1 MAASMSNEGLRP
13 ETIAAHAL
21 RAVDEATGAVV
32 PPIYLSSTYA
42 RDESYAPKLKENY
55 VRNGNPT
62 LWQTEEAIAALEGGS
77 SALLFA
83 SGMAAI
89 TTLMETIPQGAHVVA
104 PDVMYYGTRNWL
116 QRLEGLGRISLTLFD
131 ARDPQALAAALRK
144 GSTDLVWIETPSNP
158 TWDVTDIEAAA
169 EAAHDAGAILA
180 VDATALGA
188 VTTRPLKLGADIVF
202 HSATKYLNGHSDV
215 LAGVLVTGQE
225 TQRWKDVAMLRTKMG
240 APLPPLECFLLLR
253 GMRTLFVRYRQAS
266 ANALAIARRFE
277 GHPKLERVLYP
288 GLASH
293 PGHAIAVRQMTDGFG
308 GMMSILL
315 KGGFAEVQRFCTR
328 LKVIVPATSLGGVE
342 SLAEHRKTVEGPTS
356 PVPDNLV
363 RISVGIEHVD
373 DLIGDI
379 EKALDSLRVPVRRRH
394 EMRVEG

>member
-1 MAASMSNEGLRP
+1 MAGSMSNEALRP

-21 RAVDEATGAVV
+21 RAVDEVTGAVV
-32 PPIYLSSTYA
+32 PPIYTASTYA
-42 RDESYAPKLKENY
+42 RDANYAPKLKENY

-62 LWQTEEAIAALEGGS
+62 LWQTEEAIAALERGT

-89 TTLMETIPQGAHVVA
+89 TTLLETVPQGAHVAA
-104 PDVMYYGTRNWL
+104 PDVMYYGTRDWL
-116 QRLEGLGRISLTLFD
+116 KRLEGLGRISLTLFD
-131 ARDPQALAAALRK
+131 PTAPGALETAVRR
-144 GSTDLVWIETPSNP
+144 GTDLLWIETPLNP
-158 TWDVTDIEAAA
+158 TWDVIDIAAAA
-169 EAAHDAGAILA
+169 EAAHAVGAILA
-180 VDATALGA
+180 VDATATGA
-188 VTTRPLKLGADIVF
+188 VTTQPLTLGADIVF

-215 LAGVLVTGQE
+215 LAGVLVTREE
-225 TQRWKDVAMLRTKMG
+225 TPRWKEIATLRSKMG

-266 ANALAIARRFE
+266 SNALAIARHLE
-277 GHPKLERVLYP
+277 GHPNVERVLYP

-293 PGHAIAVRQMTDGFG
+293 PGHAVAARQMRDGFG
-308 GMMSILL
+308 GMMSILI
-315 KGGFAEVQRFCTR
+315 KGGFTEGQRFCTR

-373 DLIGDI
+373 DLIADL
-379 EKALDSLRVPVRRRH
+379 EQALA
-394 EMRVEG
+394 GI